1 MGEALL
7 QKTVHEIDAS
17 GLHYQKLNQ
26 NIHDLLDSGI
36 SSILVNNV
44 AGQRFIGCGVKGNPR
59 LTLKGIPGNNLGSYM
74 DGMHI
79 EVLGN
84 CQDGIG
90 NTMNSGTIV
99 VHGHAGDI
107 VGYAMRG
114 GVIYIRG
121 DVGYRSGIHMKA
133 YQDNFPVIVV
143 GGRAGNFLGEYMAG
157 GVIIVLGL
165 NLRDDLSI
173 VGDYL
178 GTGMHGG
185 TIYVR
190 GPVEK
195 HRLAKEVTVSE
206 LTDDDWR
213 LLNTYVGNFC
223 HEFGTRLDIRNET
236 WTKLVPSSSRPYGAL
251 YNHK

>member
-1 MGEALL
+1 MGEALREEP
-7 QKTVHEIDAS
+7 VYEIDAR
-17 GLHYQKLNQ
+17 GLHYQQLNQ
-26 NIHDLLDSGI
+26 DIHDLLEGGAR
-36 SSILVNNV
+36 SILVKNV
-44 AGQRFIGCGVKGNPR
+44 AGQRFIGCGVKGQSK
-59 LTLKGIPGNNLGSYM
+59 LTLRGVPGNNLGSYM
-74 DGMHI
+74 DGLHI

-107 VGYAMRG
+107 AGYAMRG

-133 YQDNFPVIVV
+133 YRDKYPVIVV

-165 NLRDDLSI
+165 NIRDGSSV
-173 VGDYL
+173 VGDFL

-185 TIYVR
+185 VILVR
-190 GPVEK
+190 GDIEP
-195 HRLAKEVTVSE
+195 HRLAKEVAPGD
-206 LTDDDWR
+206 LTDEDWQ
-213 LLNTYVGNFC
+213 LLSTYVGNYC
-223 HEFGTRLDIRNET
+223 SIFGAELDVRDQQ
-236 WTKLVPSSSRPYGAL
+236 WTKLVPSSSRPYAAL
-251 YNHK
+251 YNHR